1 MALYIVALSLTYGIP
16 LLAFSIGHYRLFE
29 WNDPAGPG
37 RLRSLLAF
45 LLGFSSKKLSAG
57 AILAKLTEVPVIPS
71 ISVIVAARNERDLVG
86 KCLQSLLDQTIPV
99 EIILVDDGSE
109 DDTVAVVESFGDAI
123 TLIHLE
129 FGQGKKAAIEVGVL
143 AAQGDILLFTDAD
156 STVLPKWAETM
167 RKEFT
172 EEVAFVAGP
181 VSVDIGPRFFD
192 RIVALEWAGL
202 MGAVAGAIGIG
213 IPVNCSGANIG
224 YRKSVFNDVYKLKGL
239 AHLSSGDDE
248 LIMQRIASKTK
259 WKVAFTTSKEA
270 IVTTRAPKTA
280 KEFMSQRIRWASKGA
295 FYGRNWHVA
304 MSWGQ
309 KLYFLSIPV
318 LAVASFWI
326 PEVRLPFLIG
336 LAVKI
341 STELL
346 MLSQSTDFYDRKSL
360 LKDYLLAFPYQ
371 VGYILWAGAVGYF
384 GSYVWKSRQLKRR

>member
-1 MALYIVALSLTYGIP
+1 MAWYIVALSLTYGIP

-37 RLRSLLAF
+37 RLRSLLTF

-71 ISVIVAARNERDLVG
+71 VSVIVAARNEQELVG
-86 KCLQSLLDQTIPV
+86 KCLQSLLDQSIPI

-109 DDTVAVVESFGDAI
+109 DDTVTVVKSFGDAVK
-123 TLIHLE
+123 LIHLE

-143 AAQGDILLFTDAD
+143 AATGDILLFTDAD
-156 STVLPKWAETM
+156 STVLPKWAETL
-167 RKEFT
+167 RREFT

-181 VSVDIGPRFFD
+181 VSFDMGRRFFD

-202 MGAVAGAIGIG
+202 MGIAAGAIGIG
-213 IPVNCSGANIG
+213 LPVNCSGANIG
-224 YRKSVFNDVYKLKGL
+224 YRKSVFDEVQGFKGL

-248 LIMQRIASKTK
+248 LMMQRIASKTK

-270 IVTTRAPKTA
+270 IVTTRAPKSV

-295 FYGRNWHVA
+295 FYSRKWHVA
-304 MSWGQ
+304 MNLGLW
-309 KLYFLSIPV
+309 LYFLSIPV
-318 LAVASFWI
+318 LAIASFWI
-326 PEVRLPFLIG
+326 PEVRIPFLIG
-336 LAVKI
+336 LGVKI

-346 MLSQSTDFYDRKSL
+346 MLSQSTAFYDRQSL
-360 LKDYLLAFPYQ
+360 LKDYVWAFPFQ
-371 VGYILWAGAVGYF
+371 VGYVVWAGAAGFF
-384 GSYVWKSRQLKRR
+384 GNYVWKSRQLKR